1 MAKYKHLT
9 FKERSIIQSMLNE
22 RYKLSSIAN
31 TFEKKCKNYTHVSK
45 QKQVSPPSQSS
56 QRNLP

>member
-1 MAKYKHLT
+1 MAKYKPLT

-31 TFEKKCKNYTHVSK
+31 TFEKSVKIDRCGWICS
-45 QKQVSPPSQSS
+45 
-56 QRNLP
+56 